1 MGAAGAAPLGELI
14 GCLIALPFVML
25 ADWHKFLKR
34 LPPGEQELTKACHGA
49 GIVALVV
56 YWAVLTG
63 GFFHF
68 LALGIHNLVNPM
80 FGIPA
85 VIAAFGV
92 GWFILYARF
101 GAISIG
107 PPHRSAQTMRAL
119 LKVALG
125 IAVWS
130 YAGHLDL
137 SGFEL
142 LVRAAA
148 MWCMAT
154 GGTKFILMIWGR
166 SSGDAYSMVEH
177 DIDAHEFHWD
187 E

>member
-1 MGAAGAAPLGELI
+1 MAQASLGELV
-14 GCLIALPFVML
+14 GLLIALPFVML
-25 ADWHKFLKR
+25 ADWHKFLKH

-49 GIVALVV
+49 GIVVLVV
-56 YWAVLTG
+56 YGAVLTG
-63 GFFHF
+63 GIFHF
-68 LALGIHNLVNPM
+68 LALGLRNLVNPV
-80 FGIPA
+80 FCIPA
-85 VIAAFGV
+85 GIASFGA

-101 GAISIG
+101 GAIAIG

-119 LKVALG
+119 LKIALG
-125 IAVWS
+125 FVVWS
-130 YAGHLDL
+130 YTARLDL

-154 GGTKFILMIWGR
+154 GATKFILMIWGR
-166 SSGDAYSMVEH
+166 GTGDAYTMVEH
-177 DIDAHEFHWD
+177 DIDVHEFHWD

>member
-1 MGAAGAAPLGELI
+1 MAQASLGELV
-14 GCLIALPFVML
+14 GLLIALPFVML

-49 GIVALVV
+49 GIVVLVV
-56 YWAVLTG
+56 YWASLTG
-63 GFFHF
+63 GVFHF
-68 LALGIHNLVNPM
+68 LGLGLRNLVNPVFWM
-80 FGIPA
+80 PA
-85 VIAAFGV
+85 AIAAFGA

-119 LKVALG
+119 LKIALG
-125 IAVWS
+125 FFVWA
-130 YAGHLDL
+130 YTARLDL

-142 LVRAAA
+142 VVRAAA

-154 GGTKFILMIWGR
+154 GATKFILMIWGR
-166 SSGDAYSMVEH
+166 STGDAYSMVEH
-177 DIDAHEFHWD
+177 DIDVHEFHWD